1 MKLSRSLA
9 IALFFTL
16 SNGAGGS
23 AQTQGDFTLARGR
36 VGALRIGMTADEV
49 VASFGR
55 QRVKRVDVY
64 LEDPTPTP
72 ALEIR
77 FGSPSALQ
85 PSLTAELSDEKV
97 YRVRVFDR
105 RFKTADSLGIGS
117 TLAQIRARH
126 GVKIGV
132 GEGSVWAISD
142 ELQLSFDFSQFYPSV
157 NVPPS
162 GRAQSVLVFL
172 TPTSVVPR

>member
-23 AQTQGDFTLARGR
+23 AQTLGDFTLARGR

-72 ALEIR
+72 ALENPFWKSFR
-77 FGSPSALQ
+77 SPALANRRTLRREGLPGS
-85 PSLTAELSDEKV
+85 
-97 YRVRVFDR
+97 
-105 RFKTADSLGIGS
+105 
-117 TLAQIRARH
+117 
-126 GVKIGV
+126 
-132 GEGSVWAISD
+132 SV
-142 ELQLSFDFSQFYPSV
+142 
-157 NVPPS
+157 
-162 GRAQSVLVFL
+162 
-172 TPTSVVPR
+172 